1 MKPWQ
6 KVRRKEEIDIREG
19 VDAGGSSREIKMQR
33 HGVGVRLDTVGTRS
47 SWVTDGLDLKEKG
60 GGG

>member
-6 KVRRKEEIDIREG
+6 KVRRKEEIEVIKR
-19 VDAGGSSREIKMQR
+19 VDAGGSSREIKMQK

-47 SWVTDGLDLKEKG
+47 NWVTDGLDSKEKG